1 MAYHDKN
8 YALAQKS
15 LSLLAKKSYY
25 SLNLSSMRNIMKEYQ
40 ATADCLAGKTI
51 LITGAGDGIGKTLA
65 LQSAEFGATVIL
77 LGKTV
82 KKLEA
87 VYDQIE
93 KMGKQQASILPLD
106 LKGATEEHYNDLADT
121 IKREYGKLD
130 ALVHNASQLGV
141 LGPFAQIEKST
152 WDEVLQTNVTSQFL
166 LTKALVPVLELAPQ
180 ASTIFTTSSVGAQGR
195 AYWGVYSVS
204 KFATEGMMQTLA
216 DEFENS
222 SLRFNAIN
230 PGATRTGMRANA
242 FPAEDTSLLKTTM
255 DIMPTYLYLLSDD
268 SVNTTGQRL
277 NAQ

>member
-1 MAYHDKN
+1 MN
-8 YALAQKS
+8 
-15 LSLLAKKSYY
+15 
-25 SLNLSSMRNIMKEYQ
+25 EYQ
-40 ATADCLAGKTI
+40 AKSTCLAGKTI

-65 LQSAEFGATVIL
+65 IQSAQLGATVIL

-87 VYDQIE
+87 TYDEIE
-93 KMGKQQASILPLD
+93 KLGKQQASILPLD
-106 LKGATEEHYNDLADT
+106 LNGATEEHYIDLADT

-130 ALVHNASQLGV
+130 GLVHNASQLGV

-152 WDEVLQTNVTSQFL
+152 WDEVIQTNITAQFL
-166 LTKALVPVLELAPQ
+166 LTKALIPVLKLAEH
-180 ASTIFTTSSVGAQGR
+180 ASTIFTTSGVVTQGR
-195 AYWGVYSVS
+195 AYWGAYSIS

-222 SLRFNAIN
+222 ELRFNAIN

-242 FPAEDTSLLKTTM
+242 FPAEDVSLLKAPE
-255 DIMPTYLYLLSDD
+255 DIMPAYFYLLSDD
-268 SVNTTGQRL
+268 SIKITGQRI

>member
-1 MAYHDKN
+1 
-8 YALAQKS
+8 
-15 LSLLAKKSYY
+15 
-25 SLNLSSMRNIMKEYQ
+25 MKEYQ
-40 ATADCLAGKTI
+40 AQSDCLINKTV

-65 LQSAEFGATVIL
+65 LQCAQLGAIVIL

-87 VYDQIE
+87 VYDEIE
-93 KMGKQQASILPLD
+93 TFGKQQASILPVD
-106 LKGATEEHYNDLADT
+106 LKGATEEHYTDLADT

-152 WDEVLQTNVTSQFL
+152 WDDVIQTNLTSQFM
-166 LTKALVPVLELAPQ
+166 LTKALIPVLELAEN
-180 ASTIFTTSSVGAQGR
+180 ASTIFTTSSVGNAGR
-195 AYWGVYSVS
+195 AFWGAYSVS

-222 SLRFNAIN
+222 TLRFNAIN

-242 FPAEDTSLLKTTM
+242 FPAEDASLLKTPA

-268 SVNTTGQRL
+268 SIHISGQRI

>member
-1 MAYHDKN
+1 VPYHDKN
-8 YALAQKS
+8 FAQVQKS

-25 SLNLSSMRNIMKEYQ
+25 SLNLSSMRKFMKEYQ
-40 ATADCLAGKTI
+40 AQTDGLINKTI

-65 LQSAEFGATVIL
+65 LECAQQGATVIL

-93 KMGKQQASILPLD
+93 KLGKQQASILPVD
-106 LKGATEEHYNDLADT
+106 LNGATETHYADLADT

-152 WDEVLQTNVTSQFL
+152 WDEVMQTNLTAQFM
-166 LTKALVPVLELAPQ
+166 LTKALIPVLALAEH
-180 ASTIFTTSSVGAQGR
+180 ASTIFTTSSVGNSGR
-195 AYWGVYSVS
+195 AYWGAYSVS

-222 SLRFNAIN
+222 TLRFNAIN

-242 FPAEDTSLLKTTM
+242 FPGEDSSLLKTPEE
-255 DIMPTYLYLLSDD
+255 IMPTYLYLLSDD
-268 SVNTTGQRL
+268 SIAVTGQRI